1 MLLYAA
7 TYGGRDFIVFML
19 NCGGT
24 SETKVDNV
32 IIVFHSIQVA
42 QRLTDFSIP
51 VLTGFQGRVLK
62 LAPHCYFLR
71 L

>member
-19 NCGGT
+19 NCSGT
-24 SETKVDNV
+24 SETKVDKV
-32 IIVFHSIQVA
+32 IIVFYSIQVS
-42 QRLTDFSIP
+42 QRLTDFSIR
-51 VLTGFQGRVLK
+51 VLTGFQGSALK
-62 LAPHCYFLR
+62 LAPLCYFLR

>member
-7 TYGGRDFIVFML
+7 TYGGRVFIVFML
-19 NCGGT
+19 NRGGT

-32 IIVFHSIQVA
+32 IIVFDSVQVA
-42 QRLTDFSIP
+42 QRLTDFSIR
-51 VLTGFQGRVLK
+51 VLMLFQGRALK